1 MTTEELN
8 KRQHQK
14 TGQLKQA
21 RLNIVSEY
29 YKKGYS
35 LRKIADKVMQE
46 LGLVTVTAGTSADK
60 PILSFPEQ
68 VVKTRLEESTILQQ
82 LKVGE

>member
-1 MTTEELN
+1 MLWC
-8 KRQHQK
+8 
-14 TGQLKQA
+14 
-21 RLNIVSEY
+21 RLNGMNYCRMMIC
-29 YKKGYS
+29 
-35 LRKIADKVMQE
+35 LDVMQE